1 MAKKKIKDFDVTV
14 DTEKVDVHVKKKGSD
29 FDVDVKTQ
37 KVEVEL
43 KSEGENKTFKMDGKK
58 IDVHVEK
65 TEAGTTV
72 EVVAENGFLQK
83 IGKFISNIFVK
94 KFNKN
99 K

>member
-1 MAKKKIKDFDVTV
+1 
-14 DTEKVDVHVKKKGSD
+14 
-29 FDVDVKTQ
+29 
-37 KVEVEL
+37 
-43 KSEGENKTFKMDGKK
+43 MDGKK

>member
-43 KSEGENKTFKMDGKK
+43 KSEGENKTFNMDGKR
-58 IDVHVEK
+58 IDSLASSSTSAQEDHRYSRSS
-65 TEAGTTV
+65 THGRLSQQQAHHR
-72 EVVAENGFLQK
+72 ASHQ
-83 IGKFISNIFVK
+83 
-94 KFNKN
+94 
-99 K
+99 